1 MRMVGLGEI
10 CLRARTYPILAVLL
24 LLVSSGCVQAG
35 SQGTGSA
42 SEGQPR
48 APKILTIAASHEPA
62 EINGFSGGSTTG
74 SCGTICSFVHG
85 NLTRTLESGEQIPE
99 MAAEVIST
107 DKGNWRVNADGT
119 MVTTWRLRAD
129 VIWHDG
135 TPFTSEDLLFSWKVV
150 KTPELTPPGGSLLVL
165 DLMTSAAAPDPH
177 TFVINWSA
185 PYIGADRF
193 TGGRI
198 LPKHLLEELF
208 NQGLPNKFAADSY
221 FRSDFVGLGPYRL
234 TQWESGSFM
243 EATRFDG
250 YFKGKAPLDKVFLR
264 FVIDPNAR
272 VANILAES
280 VDVVLPPV
288 SMSLATEIEQRWKG
302 TGNRVIF
309 EPSPNNRILEP
320 QYRPELARPMA
331 GLPNPLVRQALYQA
345 LDRQEFVEAA
355 TLGKAVIADSWVQPW
370 SIYRPALE
378 SAIPRFPY
386 DLKRAQELLTQAGWT
401 RGSDGVLVHNQT
413 AERFELTLR
422 ASQVGAAQINK
433 DVELAIVAD
442 MWKQVGVEPVLD
454 LQFQGVNS
462 REYDGKMT
470 GIGNVGN
477 LSFENAMRR
486 MHTSTIASDANRWG
500 GQNLSGYSNQEV
512 DRLID
517 RYNVTI
523 PMNDRLMVERQL
535 IQILFGQ
542 VTSMPLYWEILPTLV
557 LKGVGSEVRDRSNDY
572 FRWDRD

>member
-1 MRMVGLGEI
+1 MRNVDLRRIGL
-10 CLRARTYPILAVLL
+10 RTWSYAGLAAALL
-24 LLVSSGCVQAG
+24 LASGCVPGAG
-35 SQGTGSA
+35 QSTSGA
-42 SEGQPR
+42 SESGQPR
-48 APKILTIAASHEPA
+48 GPKVLTIAASREPA

-85 NLTRTLESGEQIPE
+85 NLTRTHESGEQIPE

-107 DKGNWRVNADGT
+107 DKGNWRVNSDGT
-119 MVTTWRLRAD
+119 MVTTWRLRPD

-135 TPFTSEDLLFSWKVV
+135 RPFTSEDLLFSWKVV

-165 DLMTSAAAPDPH
+165 DLMSSAAAPDPH
-177 TFVINWSA
+177 TFVVNWSA
-185 PYIGADRF
+185 PYIGADTF

-198 LPKHLLEELF
+198 LPRHLLEEVF
-208 NQGLPNKFAADSY
+208 NQGIPNRFAADSY

-234 TQWESGSFM
+234 TQWESGSHM

-250 YFKGKAPLDKVFLR
+250 YFKGRAPLDKVVLR

-272 VANILAES
+272 VANILAEA

-288 SMSLATEIEQRWKG
+288 AMSLATEIEQRWKG
-302 TGNRVIF
+302 TGHRVIF

-345 LDRQEFVEAA
+345 LDRQAFVDAA

-378 SAIPRFPY
+378 SAIPRFAY
-386 DLKRAQELLTQAGWT
+386 DLKRSQELLAQAGWS
-401 RGSDGVLVHNQT
+401 RAPDGVLVHNQT
-413 AERFELTLR
+413 GERFELTLR

-486 MHTSTIASDANRWG
+486 MHTSTIAGDANRWG
-500 GQNLSGYSNQEV
+500 GQNLSGYSNPEV

-517 RYNVTI
+517 RYNVTV
-523 PMNDRLMVERQL
+523 PLNDRLMVERQL

-557 LKGVGSEVRDRSNDY
+557 LKGVGSEVRDRSND
-572 FRWDRD
+572 FFLWDRD